1 MQLWG
6 KVFLQTHY
14 KCKECENL
22 SGAQFINNTTCHN
35 TAGFSAG
42 SHLLEHG
49 GGPTEQV
56 GHDNKY
62 ESDDKTVWSND
73 ESNEPSYEPI
83 EFELNPTE
91 HVNTIHKE
99 THWIAHSTYKKQ
111 QNIMKRQSINIVFN
125 YSSIVLTDAMTR
137 LLNRG
142 FNFCILPMKLDMTQ
156 LLVDLKRF
164 ERSVVWQEFWYGRE
178 FEKPYVA
185 PIFKTKKTNFPKN
198 YSVPKGV
205 HTFVRS
211 VRSELCD
218 PKNRNKAICNIPKDE
233 IEALGELIKLQ
244 RDRKITI
251 KPCDKGAGTIILD
264 FEDFMRACESHL
276 KSQQS
281 DKKGNV
287 HNYYIKVDNPTL
299 EDAKY

>member
-1 MQLWG
+1 MIY
-6 KVFLQTHY
+6 F
-14 KCKECENL
+14 
-22 SGAQFINNTTCHN
+22 
-35 TAGFSAG
+35 
-42 SHLLEHG
+42 
-49 GGPTEQV
+49 
-56 GHDNKY
+56 
-62 ESDDKTVWSND
+62 
-73 ESNEPSYEPI
+73 
-83 EFELNPTE
+83 
-91 HVNTIHKE
+91 
-99 THWIAHSTYKKQ
+99 
-111 QNIMKRQSINIVFN
+111 QSINIVFN